1 MNGIMPLIRKWF
13 ETSSKKQKL
22 VAALT
27 VVSFLAI
34 GALLSLGGGSETT
47 SDPLGSTPFY
57 FVSAFVKLLGVLL
70 LIVGLSVIFRRWQ
83 HLGPN
88 GKLVRQMRLLETVR
102 LSPKQSLHI
111 ISIGGQKLLI
121 GATDQNISLISHV
134 EDSIEA
140 APIAESQ
147 TQPGLDFGTL
157 MQSFN
162 LNLSTENLKGK
173 E

>member
-1 MNGIMPLIRKWF
+1 MSGILAWIRKWL

-22 VAALT
+22 VASL
-27 VVSFLAI
+27 LAFSLI
-34 GALLSLGGGSETT
+34 ATSALLAMGGGAATT
-47 SDPLGSTPFY
+47 DPLGSTPFY

-83 HLGPN
+83 HLGTN

-111 ISIGGQKLLI
+111 VSIGGQKLLI

-134 EDSIEA
+134 EDSIEP
-140 APIAESQ
+140 APIEETQA
-147 TQPGLDFGTL
+147 QPGLDFGAL

>member
-1 MNGIMPLIRKWF
+1 MSGILAWIRKWI

-22 VAALT
+22 VASL
-27 VVSFLAI
+27 LAFSLI
-34 GALLSLGGGSETT
+34 ATSALLAMGGGAATT
-47 SDPLGSTPFY
+47 DPLGSTPFY

-111 ISIGGQKLLI
+111 VSIGGQKLLI

-134 EDSIEA
+134 EDSIEP
-140 APIAESQ
+140 APIQETQ
-147 TQPGLDFGTL
+147 IQPGLDFGAL